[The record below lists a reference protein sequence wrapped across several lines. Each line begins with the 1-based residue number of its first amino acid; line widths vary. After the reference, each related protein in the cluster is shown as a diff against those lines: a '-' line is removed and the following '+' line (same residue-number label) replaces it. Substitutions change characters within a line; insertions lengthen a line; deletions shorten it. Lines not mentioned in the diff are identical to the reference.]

1 MSFARKSKC
10 HQERRNS
17 PSVASFS
24 AIDAC
29 LCTTLSISMSSA
41 LRRSSAD
48 ISPFSSLAR
57 ASLMRG
63 GRNRLPTSS
72 ARKGAFVLCMS
83 HSRRIQ
89 AFSSEMDTR
98 SREEN
103 TSKKLVWRGV
113 RDAQET
119 FEYRGIG
126 LQGGTRR
133 VMDDRAA
140 LQYHNA
146 VGQPQNLLRV
156 LLDDDGTS
164 AARAGDGA
172 ERSQQFLDD
181 DRGESLGRLV
191 QQQHFWVERQ
201 RPADRQHL
209 LLAAGELVAEMVA
222 ALSQPWK
229 HPIDLFHGPSAG
241 LRHRGHVLF
250 HRQRAKDIALLR
262 HPADARPRPLVRPHL
277 GDIPPAKAD
286 GSSEAAGDPDNRI
299 DQRSLAGAVA
309 SQERQHLAL
318 RKAQRQ
324 AGQYHRF
331 AVAGAQALDA

>member
-1 MSFARKSKC
+1 
-10 HQERRNS
+10 
-17 PSVASFS
+17 
-24 AIDAC
+24 
-29 LCTTLSISMSSA
+29 MSST

-72 ARKGAFVLCMS
+72 ARKGAFVRCMS
-83 HSRRIQ
+83 YSRRIK
-89 AFSSEMDTR
+89 AFSSELDPA
-98 SREEN
+98 SHEEN
-103 TSKKLVWRGV
+103 ASNKLVWRGS
-113 RDAQET
+113 RDAQEA

-133 VMDDRAA
+133 IMDDGAA

-156 LLDDDGTS
+156 LLDDDGTGT
-164 AARAGDGA
+164 ARAGDGA

-181 DRGESLGRLV
+181 DRGQPLGRLV
-191 QQQHFWVERQ
+191 QQQHFWIERQ
-201 RPADRQHL
+201 RAADRQHL
-209 LLAAGELVAEMVA
+209 LLAAGEQVAEMVA
-222 ALSQPWK
+222 ALFQPRK
-229 HPIDLFHGPSAG
+229 HLVDLFHGPSAG

-250 HRQRAKDIALLR
+250 HRQRAEDIALLR

-277 GDIPPAKAD
+277 RDIPPAKAD
-286 GSSEAAGDPDNRI
+286 GSSEAAGNPDNRI
-299 DQRSLAGAVA
+299 DQRGLAGAVA
-309 SQERQHLAL
+309 PQERQHLAF
-318 RKAQRQ
+318 RKAQRH

-331 AVAGAQALDA
+331 AVAGAQALDAQQLTHRRPRRDRPP